1 VKRLEV
7 LREFVPQAR
16 QIAMTRAQLESAAR
30 ALGVQLT
37 FFEAQ
42 DPAQIARALDTIAV
56 VEVDAASP
64 RASARAH

>member
-1 VKRLEV
+1 
-7 LREFVPQAR
+7 
-16 QIAMTRAQLESAAR
+16 MTRAQLESAAR
-30 ALGVQLT
+30 ALGIQLT